1 MLHALS
7 GILIEGVGVHGRPGG
22 KPTWGPLA
30 HAALRHLIAAGHEPD
45 LFIGTSAGAIN
56 AILFAAGAHL
66 PADEQADTALAVWRS
81 VEIEDVFRPL
91 LRTGPGTIARWAG
104 QLCRIP
110 GMRLTSLVD
119 TAPLA
124 RTAHRLID
132 WTQLAAN
139 LDGGKASLA
148 VVTTS
153 AATKRTVIFVDGS
166 RPDPLP
172 PSDTTRPID
181 YLGVRITDEHVLGS
195 AAIPALFPA
204 VEVSTPRHCTRLV
217 RGRRDPAERSTQ
229 TGVVSGLR
237 TAGRGR
243 DPPRGVPRIP
253 GHRPGP
259 GTTGCGRHDGA
270 GAGRRPG
277 RPHGRRPPHARQDQR
292 TRRGG
297 TPHRR
302 QPTRAGPRGGIG
314 TAAAKVR
321 RVPHLMNP
329 SDRPRGRDSVQI
341 EMQPQS
347 FLERGKRSRRKLP
360 DRVTVEMTHRNR
372 TNLFRL
378 SLRLTR
384 HTRFVRFDENLK
396 REHMCRVTRQ
406 RHHSDHPLTE
416 PLRRRIG
423 AIITHHNSGS
433 TLGRFT
439 ALRRIKINPV
449 HLTPADHSP
458 SAEVTSQSSSTP
470 PSTKA
475 AA

>member
-1 MLHALS
+1 VLHALS

-45 LFIGTSAGAIN
+45 LFIGTSTGAIN

-110 GMRLTSLVD
+110 GMRLTSLVV

-204 VEVSTPRHCTRLV
+204 VEVSTPDTARGWYADGGIRLNAPLKPALSLGCGRLV
-217 RGRRDPAERSTQ
+217 VVATHPAVYPASPATDRDQGPPDVDDMMVRVLDAALVDRMVEDLRTLGKINELVADGRRTGASQRRYVDVPYLFFGPEERGTLGALAATSFDDRYRWPGGALRTIRNPDLPLLGRLLGGDGARRGDLLSYLLFDGAFIDAAIGLGRRDAQ
-229 TGVVSGLR
+229 LLLADG
-237 TAGRGR
+237 
-243 DPPRGVPRIP
+243 
-253 GHRPGP
+253 
-259 GTTGCGRHDGA
+259 DGA
-270 GAGRRPG
+270 PWL
-277 RPHGRRPPHARQDQR
+277 
-292 TRRGG
+292 
-297 TPHRR
+297 
-302 QPTRAGPRGGIG
+302 
-314 TAAAKVR
+314 TAAPKHVA
-321 RVPHLMNP
+321 
-329 SDRPRGRDSVQI
+329 
-341 EMQPQS
+341 
-347 FLERGKRSRRKLP
+347 P
-360 DRVTVEMTHRNR
+360 DRI
-372 TNLFRL
+372 
-378 SLRLTR
+378 S
-384 HTRFVRFDENLK
+384 VRAAKQAHDE
-396 REHMCRVTRQ
+396 
-406 RHHSDHPLTE
+406 
-416 PLRRRIG
+416 
-423 AIITHHNSGS
+423 
-433 TLGRFT
+433 
-439 ALRRIKINPV
+439 ALR
-449 HLTPADHSP
+449 HS
-458 SAEVTSQSSSTP
+458 S
-470 PSTKA
+470 
-475 AA
+475 

>member
-204 VEVSTPRHCTRLV
+204 VEVSTPDTARGWYADGGIRLNAPLK
-217 RGRRDPAERSTQ
+217 PALS
-229 TGVVSGLR
+229 L
-237 TAGRGR
+237 
-243 DPPRGVPRIP
+243 
-253 GHRPGP
+253 
-259 GTTGCGRHDGA
+259 GCGRLVVVATHPA
-270 GAGRRPG
+270 AY
-277 RPHGRRPPHARQDQR
+277 PHPRPPTG
-292 TRRGG
+292 TRD
-297 TPHRR
+297 HRMW
-302 QPTRAGPRGGIG
+302 T
-314 TAAAKVR
+314 T
-321 RVPHLMNP
+321 
-329 SDRPRGRDSVQI
+329 
-341 EMQPQS
+341 
-347 FLERGKRSRRKLP
+347 
-360 DRVTVEMTHRNR
+360 
-372 TNLFRL
+372 
-378 SLRLTR
+378 
-384 HTRFVRFDENLK
+384 
-396 REHMCRVTRQ
+396 
-406 RHHSDHPLTE
+406 
-416 PLRRRIG
+416 
-423 AIITHHNSGS
+423 
-433 TLGRFT
+433 
-439 ALRRIKINPV
+439 
-449 HLTPADHSP
+449 
-458 SAEVTSQSSSTP
+458 
-470 PSTKA
+470 
-475 AA
+475 